1 MQIRCNNQ
9 KRPVIYGFELTEKER
24 AEFDYL
30 DDIENAQFFR
40 YKRAVYDLGEFMRIG
55 PNIAPHPQR
64 PGWEKFD
71 GYSSDS
77 FFSGVLVKFCDD
89 YEFVIVGQYFC

>member
-1 MQIRCNNQ
+1 MQIKCNN
-9 KRPVIYGFELTEKER
+9 RPRPIIYGFELSQVER

-30 DDIENAQFFR
+30 DDIESASFFR
-40 YKRAVYDLGEFMRIG
+40 YKGQIYDLGEFMRIG
-55 PNIAPHPQR
+55 RNIAPHPQR

-77 FFSGVLVKFCDD
+77 YFSGVLVKFCDD
-89 YEFVIVGQYFC
+89 QEWVIVARYFY